1 MTEAIERTDN
11 EYAKWIAG
19 QSFESLAD
27 TVPLDDMPN
36 NDDGASRG
44 ISAGTWMRACAVILQ
59 DDDKQL
65 YAKFKDD
72 KSADFWLDFA
82 EELAKFI
89 DSEKAGIEIFEACHL
104 RLLVCAHRYAEEN
117 FPDGDGD

>member
-1 MTEAIERTDN
+1 MTEAIARNDN

-27 TVPLDDMPN
+27 TVPLDRMPS
-36 NDDGASRG
+36 NDDSASRG
-44 ISAGTWMRACAVILQ
+44 INAGIWMRACGVILQ
-59 DDDKQL
+59 DDNKQL

-72 KSADFWLDFA
+72 KAADFWLDFA
-82 EELAKFI
+82 ENLRNFI
-89 DSEKAGIEIFEACHL
+89 DSEKAGIEIFEACHM

-117 FPDGDGD
+117 FPEGDED